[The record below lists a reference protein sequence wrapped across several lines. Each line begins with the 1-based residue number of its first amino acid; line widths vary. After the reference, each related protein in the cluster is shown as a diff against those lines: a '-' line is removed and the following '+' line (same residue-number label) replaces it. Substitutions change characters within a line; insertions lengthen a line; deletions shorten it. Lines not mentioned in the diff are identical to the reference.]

1 LLASQPWRVY
11 EMSAGA
17 VPLQLQQE
25 RGGLNIEVA
34 VLLLALFILGLV
46 RGYMRYVREVDR

>member
-1 LLASQPWRVY
+1 
-11 EMSAGA
+11 MSAGA
-17 VPLQLQQE
+17 VPLQLQQV
-25 RGGLNIEVA
+25 RDGLDIEVA